1 MIMVVGGASVKP
13 EAALSARK
21 FMKRQPFGFPLS
33 YIRNAYC
40 NLIRS

>member
-1 MIMVVGGASVKP
+1 MVAGGEPVKP
-13 EAALSARK
+13 EALSARK
-21 FMKRQPFGFPLS
+21 FLKRQPFGFQLS